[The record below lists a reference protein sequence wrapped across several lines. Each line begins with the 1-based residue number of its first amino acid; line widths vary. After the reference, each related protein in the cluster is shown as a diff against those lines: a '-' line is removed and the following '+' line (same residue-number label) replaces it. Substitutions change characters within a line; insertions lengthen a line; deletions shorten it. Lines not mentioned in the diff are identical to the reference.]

1 MMTAKEYLQQ
11 IYHLD
16 RKIKRLEAKRE
27 AIRADLYSVKSTT
40 DYNADRVQTSVEG
53 DTMLRLIAKVDS
65 IERDIVTELER
76 AVVLKDKIS
85 KQIEQLDD
93 ETAKDILSQR
103 YIEFLSFDEIAINLH
118 YSRRHIDRLHGRALY
133 LFRKDV
139 LECPK

>member
-11 IYHLD
+11 IYRLD

-65 IERDIVTELER
+65 IERDIIAELNQLIS
-76 AVVLKDKIS
+76 LKDKIS
-85 KQIEQLDD
+85 RQIESVQNERQKAVLFR
-93 ETAKDILSQR
+93 R
-103 YIEFLSFDEIAINLH
+103 YVLCERWEQIAVDLNVSVRYVYMIHGEALH
-118 YSRRHIDRLHGRALY
+118 YFAKYIL
-133 LFRKDV
+133 KT
-139 LECPK
+139 

>member
-85 KQIEQLDD
+85 RQIESVQNERQKAVLFR
-93 ETAKDILSQR
+93 R
-103 YIEFLSFDEIAINLH
+103 YVLCERWEQIAVDMNVSVRYVYMIHGEALH
-118 YSRRHIDRLHGRALY
+118 YFAKYIL
-133 LFRKDV
+133 KT
-139 LECPK
+139 

>member
-1 MMTAKEYLQQ
+1 MTAKEYLQQ